1 MQIQKLFALLTQTET
16 SPHPSKNKKDS
27 WPIIPMIRVILIS
40 PKCKTRTSVSI
51 LLSYLNRKWSDAQR
65 FFSSTSEQN
74 SQTYQKKKKKKNHLT
89 SQQPMTRERVSRCIF
104 KCLCKEKRNP
114 WEHEWPVGRTDLF
127 KTSKLQAAQK
137 QVPKKCQCPY
147 LDNPP
152 PSVCPGLW
160 IRFTDPT
167 SLCNQQSHRYNL
179 FLIQH
184 NKRMSLK
191 HTLSTHPN
199 NV

>member
-1 MQIQKLFALLTQTET
+1 MQNKDIGFNCAFLSKQK
-16 SPHPSKNKKDS
+16 
-27 WPIIPMIRVILIS
+27 MIRCSKILFLHVWTKLPDIS
-40 PKCKTRTSVSI
+40 
-51 LLSYLNRKWSDAQR
+51 
-65 FFSSTSEQN
+65 
-74 SQTYQKKKKKKNHLT
+74 KKKKKNHLT